1 MTDAKVV
8 QTAGRQCNSDL
19 MPVPHPHKGKGH
31 ATNRSNR
38 GFSLFYAGIKGEN
51 EANIDV
57 ESILLLDQSDLDWK
71 SVAKRHQLPDGY
83 PCALVAFAACLPFED
98 HIQYFYKQLM
108 LNGLLARNEQGP
120 PGGMSL
126 VGMLKALKT
135 WEQAVKNGRFRSDKL
150 RGMDVHHITL
160 KGSKIVDFAIY
171 PTGLTNSKVDTII
184 IFLEGDGREGHFF
197 SAKRMRPGQHKR
209 MLQIVAQNNL
219 PEEPAQTQPDVPS
232 SEQWVTVTKR
242 APTPPTLDSRAVE
255 TATWLGLTPA
265 ELNIVDS
272 SCGAMGFEPE
282 EKEEED
288 GATADLTAE
297 APRVARRDHVRA
309 AGVMFEPLEP
319 YHLRGSLV
327 NATPDEL
334 PSYEGTMVVW
344 SPPDPQDPPSPP
356 PEETSPPLE
365 FQPESE
371 RIEFIKTNVTVP
383 RFTHALRGYAVGDLL
398 PDGAVGHAD
407 ASCENGCGATELH
420 PAVQE
425 KYGFTRRSFY
435 YVSANAGVNP
445 LDAKYLTNGQ
455 YNPEW
460 LSSMVFGNTSYVLV
474 YAGLFSDCHF
484 FRLKETATIVPK
496 SRKFLPRLFCGL
508 GAPAAG
514 TLLCKGAALLKEAG
528 WRRLGAV
535 GKMSGPIIA
544 TAGLA
549 YAAFPDAIPTLK
561 DKLVDTLR
569 GHGLLPEPSATCYHA
584 QKELPTADLSAF
596 DGHRRAEWTV
606 MRQYVRE
613 DLVPAFHSLQVRNG
627 DQDIDPEKALEGL
640 QTLKHGLET
649 KRGTRGYRV
658 FGTPGPKN
666 CKSCGK
672 APPPAGVKYKWKHR
686 VCTDCEKSL
695 NLCGAV
701 TPMGRDIQA
710 NCAVADGPPG
720 RVHMYSST
728 LPPKKKKWEQVE
740 VPPGAITIRASDAP
754 WMAGVRTMAKVLE
767 VTKEDIFKIDTSLE
781 KRRQE
786 CVLAGIAISGCYP
799 MVTRKGLYS
808 RMQALLGRAFLKK
821 PESCPKA
828 WKKMEDLKHL
838 ILPKGALDG
847 SQMDVDEWIA
857 SMPGRRKRAL
867 KRAHKQFLEDGLLE
881 DKDLTFSAFVKQE
894 LLAAFEE
901 YEGPVSKEL
910 EETIARMIMAPQDKA
925 HVVAGPVIKPKLMR
939 LKAHWHHD
947 NWLFYGATTP
957 KKLQRWLDKS
967 VGICADGEVFAFWC
981 DFSMFDCTHNEH
993 SMKLIESYYS
1003 EMETCP
1009 LFKMIIDAWR
1019 VPAGTMGEL
1028 KFRLHQIMLASG
1040 RDDTALMNAM
1050 YCGFAM
1056 GLAVAAAVRNKSL
1069 EDLDSEDILFATAYV
1084 RISICGDD
1092 TLGFLPKSLWYRRAQ
1107 IMASIELNLSRFGLV
1122 SKLDCS
1128 NYLGSAVYLGMRPY
1142 NVPTPFGRQWLWGRT
1157 IGRAAYKMGWMLDL
1171 SKGDAAAWAHGV
1183 ADSIVRTQP
1192 YVPLLSDLARKVVEL
1207 CQGCKRTPVLA
1218 DPHKP
1223 WTHWTPHE
1231 NLGQLTYDDQTLHC
1245 LVLSY
1250 ETPTYYGAS
1259 QPVSPTIHDLH
1270 RSVTNIQKI
1279 DRLPYNLE
1287 DYALQCYCNR
1297 DDK

>member
-1 MTDAKVV
+1 MSSLQNIKPAGASA
-8 QTAGRQCNSDL
+8 TAPSGANWQHVSYPR
-19 MPVPHPHKGKGH
+19 KGKGH
-31 ATNRSNR
+31 VANRSNS
-38 GFSLFYAGIKGEN
+38 GFSRFYCGIKGEN
-51 EANIDV
+51 EANIAL
-57 ESILLLDQSDLDWK
+57 ETISLLDQIDLDWK
-71 SVAKRHQLPDGY
+71 SVAKRHVLPDGY
-83 PCALVAFAACLPFED
+83 PCALVAFAACLPFEE
-98 HIQYFYKQLM
+98 HIQYFYNQLM

-135 WEQAVKNGRFRSDKL
+135 WEQAVRNKRFQTDKL

-160 KGSKIVDFAIY
+160 KGSKIVDFSIY
-171 PTGLTNSKVDTII
+171 PTELKGSRVETII
-184 IFLEGDGREGHFF
+184 IFIEGDGREGHFF
-197 SAKRMRPGQHKR
+197 SAKKMWPGQHYR
-209 MLQIVAQNNL
+209 MKQLAEQNRLIEVA
-219 PEEPAQTQPDVPS
+219 AQTTSSVPTPP
-232 SEQWVTVTKR
+232 SEPRVTVTT
-242 APTPPTLDSRAVE
+242 PESTPPTLTSREIE
-255 TATWLGLTPA
+255 TATWLGLTPD
-265 ELNIVDS
+265 ELNIVEASIGD
-272 SCGAMGFEPE
+272 MDPEPE
-282 EKEEED
+282 ND
-288 GATADLTAE
+288 
-297 APRVARRDHVRA
+297 
-309 AGVMFEPLEP
+309 
-319 YHLRGSLV
+319 
-327 NATPDEL
+327 L
-334 PSYEGTMVVW
+334 PSDRRLSYDGTMVVW
-344 SPPDPQDPPSPP
+344 SPDPPDPSSPP
-356 PEETSPPLE
+356 PEETRPPSPPPSPMLE
-365 FQPESE
+365 FVPENES
-371 RIEFIKTNVTVP
+371 IEFIKTNVTVP

-398 PDGAVGHAD
+398 PEGAVGHVD
-407 ASCENGCGATELH
+407 ASCENACGATELH

-425 KYGFTRRSFY
+425 RYGFTRRSFY
-435 YVSANAGVNP
+435 YVSANVGVNP

-455 YNPEW
+455 YNPDW
-460 LSSMVFGNTSYVLV
+460 LTSMVFGDTSYVLV
-474 YAGLFSDCHF
+474 YAGFFSDCQF
-484 FRLKETATIVPK
+484 YRLEEAATLVPK
-496 SRKFLPRLFCGL
+496 STRFFSRLMSGL
-508 GAPAAG
+508 CAPVAG
-514 TLLCKGAALLKEAG
+514 TLMFKGASVLK
-528 WRRLGAV
+528 RRGVPESLGTV
-535 GKMSGPIIA
+535 GGPLIA
-544 TAGLA
+544 IAGLA
-549 YAAFPDAIPTLK
+549 HAAFPDAIPTLK
-561 DKLVDTLR
+561 EKLVGKLR
-569 GHGLLPEPSATCYHA
+569 EHGYISEPTARCYHA
-584 QKELPTADLSAF
+584 QKELPPADFSAF

-606 MRQYVRE
+606 MRQYVRD

-627 DQDIDPEKALEGL
+627 DHNLDPEKALEGL
-640 QTLKHGLET
+640 QTFKHSLET
-649 KRGTRGYRV
+649 KRGTRGYKV
-658 FGTPGPKN
+658 FGTPGPKH

-672 APPPAGVKYKWKHR
+672 APPPAGVRYKWRHR
-686 VCTDCEKSL
+686 VCKDCEKTL
-695 NLCGAV
+695 NNCGAI

-710 NCAVADGPPG
+710 NCTVADGPPG

-740 VPPGAITIRASDAP
+740 VPPGAITIRTSDAP

-799 MVTRKGLYS
+799 MVTQKGLYS

-847 SQMDVDEWIA
+847 PQMDIEDWIA

-867 KRAHKQFLEDGLLE
+867 KRAYKQFLEDGLIVE
-881 DKDLTFSAFVKQE
+881 KDLTFSAFVKQE

-901 YEGPVSKEL
+901 YEGPISKGL

-925 HVVAGPVIKPKLMR
+925 HIIAGPVIKPKLMR
-939 LKAHWHHD
+939 LKDHWHHD
-947 NWLFYGATTP
+947 NWMFYGATTP
-957 KKLQRWLDKS
+957 KNLQNWLDKT
-967 VGICADGEVFAFWC
+967 VGTCVDGEVFAFWC
-981 DFSMFDCTHNEH
+981 DFSMFDCTHNAY
-993 SMKLIESYYS
+993 SMQLIESYYS
-1003 EMETCP
+1003 EMETSP
-1009 LFKMIIDAWR
+1009 LFKMVIDAWR

-1040 RDDTALMNAM
+1040 RDDTALMNAL
-1050 YCGFAM
+1050 YCGFTM
-1056 GLAVAAAVRNKSL
+1056 GLAVAAAVRNKPL
-1069 EDLDSEDILFATAYV
+1069 EDLDSEDILFATAYI

-1092 TLGFLPKSLWYRRAQ
+1092 TLGFLPKNLWPRRAQ
-1107 IMASIELNLSRFGLV
+1107 IMTSIQLNLSRFGLV

-1171 SKGDAAAWAHGV
+1171 SKGDAAAWAFGV

-1207 CQGCKRTPVLA
+1207 SQGYKRTPVLA

-1250 ETPTYYGAS
+1250 ETPTHFGAS
-1259 QPVSPTIHDLH
+1259 QPVSPTTYDLH
-1270 RSVTNIQKI
+1270 RSVGNIKKI

-1287 DYALQCYCNR
+1287 DYALQFYCNR